1 MLKEEV
7 IFAFV
12 IDQAIGVIHPV
23 AIWCEVKLWTIF
35 LVAKFS
41 SWLRNHGTYLILTA
55 VDFITSLFD
64 ASSVVSTLGL
74 LGVLGIIFM
83 ETGLLIGLVFPGG
96 EVVFL
101 AGIAASGA
109 GSAVLGDAK
118 LSAPLLFA
126 LAPVAAI
133 TGGEVGYWFGKKYGR
148 KFFERP
154 DSRFF
159 NQKMVNTTE
168 KWLLKYGPRKALV
181 FGRFIPFARTLIN
194 PVCGV
199 VHLERKLFSTWNAIG
214 AIIWT
219 QVAMGI
225 GYLLGD
231 LIEGS
236 VNKYLY
242 PIIALIV
249 LVTLVPLDYETTH
262 GLCTL
267 TLHGTVASD
276 NCQPRPVSSI
286 FAADRHFFWAA
297 RPSKIAF
304 CNSII
309 NCRLMARANLS

>member
-1 MLKEEV
+1 MHGTPDIGLWVVLVEQM
-7 IFAFV
+7 IFTF
-12 IDQAIGVIHPV
+12 IIYHAIWVIHPV
-23 AIWCEVKLWTIF
+23 AIWCEVKLWAIF
-35 LVAKFS
+35 LVTKFA
-41 SWLRNHGTYLILTA
+41 SWMRNHGTYLILTGME
-55 VDFITSLFD
+55 FITNLFD
-64 ASSVVSTLGL
+64 ASAVVSTLGL
-74 LGVLGIIFM
+74 IGVLAIIFM

-118 LSAPLLFA
+118 LSAPWLFA
-126 LAPVAAI
+126 LAPIAALV
-133 TGGEVGYWFGKKYGR
+133 GGEVGYWFGKKYGR
-148 KFFERP
+148 RFFDRP

-168 KWLLKYGPRKALV
+168 KWLLKYGPRKALI

-219 QVAMGI
+219 QVAIGI

-231 LIEGS
+231 AIEGS

-249 LVTLVPLDYETTH
+249 LVTLVPLLFE
-262 GLCTL
+262 
-267 TLHGTVASD
+267 
-276 NCQPRPVSSI
+276 I
-286 FAADRHFFWAA
+286 FKEWQ
-297 RPSKIAF
+297 SK
-304 CNSII
+304 
-309 NCRLMARANLS
+309 RYKK